1 MTNEFGLLFSPSLL
15 PFFHFRCYL
24 FAQLWNCALNMLWVS
39 ERGKFLVVHLII
51 VLFFVGV
58 VCFLSLSLKYTGIH

>member
-1 MTNEFGLLFSPSLL
+1 MTNEFGLLFSLSLL

-51 VLFFVGV
+51 VLGFFLLVLFV
-58 VCFLSLSLKYTGIH
+58 FFLSLLNI

>member
-1 MTNEFGLLFSPSLL
+1 MTNEFGLLFSLSLL

-51 VLFFVGV
+51 VFLLALFVF
-58 VCFLSLSLKYTGIH
+58 FLLNI